1 MTLGIHNTME
11 DPPLPPEP
19 QLAAKMV
26 QQDRDSTNTMPS
38 SAYPLPSHPLPM
50 QPPPRPA
57 TERKTS
63 TPAPAALDLTKE
75 SKQQPISDAV
85 HEAFVQSP
93 VAQSQLDP
101 ELVRQVTEQVI
112 RNLQSANIS
121 STSNDSANSSTPTP
135 ASHAQTQRPPAPAVQ
150 SVPQSPTQSSPG
162 STSRR
167 YTPPSPTRKQN
178 GYVPDIL
185 ASPVSTNSDHWSDK
199 ASSDEKERKDSAR
212 ERRDLPI
219 REDEGSNDLER
230 STTLPSQRRS
240 VESDD
245 EQRRRR
251 GSGPEPN
258 TRKAPQPHA
267 SASERNFSG
276 SSVDHNPI
284 DPRNRPR
291 QTSDTTEA
299 TTLEKIWKPLFE
311 NGNPTPRLS
320 QFLRGL
326 ALHLI
331 DDYEPKCNLV
341 VTPEKMLRFFNEAK
355 VQDEHYPWD
364 TIFGGAM
371 TNASLSL
378 MYRKLL
384 CQHHLLQNQPHE
396 IPSVA
401 GLTPHGF
408 ERFMTCLIQAHPDT
422 EFERL
427 ARAVM
432 NMPISNADDKTERFP
447 KELSRRLLPSKPNL
461 HAEQRLVSS
470 LNHEPQLVLRGASNM
485 PPPPPP
491 PASAPMPQ
499 NSFPERERKPYS
511 QSSYGVDDDDLMPPS
526 MPIERE
532 RKPYTA
538 KEGSGKSYG
547 NDERSQSRP
556 NASAGSKARPS
567 RTNSIPP
574 PPSGYSASASSDPM
588 NIPPPNNRQRPSTGV
603 PPSYPPSY
611 PPSSM
616 GSYSRNGRRSPP
628 PRNPYTRSDSSDFT
642 NGSAF
647 EQQQSNARHASQT
660 PNNSRD
666 QGPGGDVDDET
677 GRRYSRR
684 PTDPR
689 SDDESSSRTY
699 PIPPRPPPSAQGF
712 DPTYNSG
719 LPPVGGFGGPLGGPR
734 EKATPVNSDER
745 YESRRSEGRRSTWYG
760 TPGAGGSDGYGS
772 FANNNGP
779 PPNQAYGQPVQH

>member
-1 MTLGIHNTME
+1 ME
-11 DPPLPPEP
+11 YPPLPPEL
-19 QLAAKMV
+19 QLAAKTA
-26 QQDRDSTNTMPS
+26 QQDQDSATTTQSFP
-38 SAYPLPSHPLPM
+38 YPLPSHPLTM
-50 QPPPRPA
+50 QQPPHPA
-57 TERKTS
+57 TERNTS
-63 TPAPAALDLTKE
+63 PSASAAPDLAKE
-75 SKQQPISDAV
+75 SKPQPISDAV

-93 VAQSQLDP
+93 VAQNQLDP

-112 RNLQSANIS
+112 RNLMQNSNIS
-121 STSNDSANSSTPTP
+121 SASNNSANVARLSP
-135 ASHAQTQRPPAPAVQ
+135 ASQAQTQRPPPPAVH
-150 SVPQSPTQSSPG
+150 SAPQSPTQTSPG
-162 STSRR
+162 STSRQ

-178 GYVPDIL
+178 DYVPDIMP
-185 ASPVSTNSDHWSDK
+185 SPL
-199 ASSDEKERKDSAR
+199 SSESVQWCHKPGFSEKERKDSSR
-212 ERRDLPI
+212 ERKDPAI
-219 REDEGSNDLER
+219 RENEHFNDLEK
-230 STTLPSQRRS
+230 STTVSSQRMS
-240 VESDD
+240 VGSDGGPP
-245 EQRRRR
+245 RRR
-251 GSGPEPN
+251 GSGPESHKGKTPQSH
-258 TRKAPQPHA
+258 AP
-267 SASERNFSG
+267 ASERKFSN
-276 SSVDHNPI
+276 SSVDSNPI
-284 DPRNRPR
+284 DSQSRFR
-291 QTSDTTEA
+291 QNSDTTEA

-341 VTPEKMLRFFNEAK
+341 VTPDKMFRFFNEVR

-384 CQHHLLQNQPHE
+384 CQHHLLQNQTHE

-401 GLTPHGF
+401 GLTPQGF

-470 LNHEPQLVLRGASNM
+470 LNHEPRLVLRGASNM

-491 PASAPMPQ
+491 PGPAPVAQ

-511 QSSYGVDDDDLMPPS
+511 QSYYGIDDDDLMPS
-526 MPIERE
+526 SNAIERE
-532 RKPYTA
+532 RKPYIV
-538 KEGSGKSYG
+538 KDGSGMSYG
-547 NDERSQSRP
+547 ADERSEIRS
-556 NASAGSKARPS
+556 NVSAGSKTRPS
-567 RTNSIPP
+567 RTDSIPP
-574 PPSGYSASASSDPM
+574 PPSGYSVSAPSDPM
-588 NIPPPNNRQRPSTGV
+588 NIPPPNNKQRPSAGV
-603 PPSYPPSY
+603 LPSYPPSY
-611 PPSSM
+611 PPPSM
-616 GSYSRNGRRSPP
+616 GTYSRNGRRSPP
-628 PRNPYTRSDSSDFT
+628 LRNPYTTSDSSDFT
-642 NGSAF
+642 NSSAF
-647 EQQQSNARHASQT
+647 EQQPNNRHASQT
-660 PNNSRD
+660 PNTSRD
-666 QGPGGDVDDET
+666 QVTGGDADDDL
-677 GRRYSRR
+677 GRRYIRR

-689 SDDESSSRTY
+689 SDDESTSRAY

-712 DPTYNSG
+712 DPTHNSG

-734 EKATPVNSDER
+734 DKVASGNSDDR
-745 YESRRSEGRRSTWYG
+745 YESRRGEGRRSTWYG
-760 TPGAGGSDGYGS
+760 TQGAGGSDGYGS

-779 PPNQAYGQPVQH
+779 PDQNYGQPVPY